1 MDTRLEFFWSR
12 VGVST
17 DLVTLMFEA
26 FVPYQNLS
34 RANRGASTRKGEILM
49 PEVSS
54 VSEVLLIFATIGLG
68 WWHTLP
74 GFGVSDELMVESE
87 RLEKRQRTEL
97 GSLARR
103 PLLLSYMDNSLLHWR
118 NFLLPI
124 GLNLGIWFGIG
135 WTNPWFWIGMIT
147 VEAIAIFSIQGY
159 RRYRFS
165 RDIHLFMRR
174 TDPGNRTFVGYIIIQ
189 EVGSDDEFGA
199 ANQGRMITA
208 KKTDGD
214 RWVLFVCVP
223 YDEEYD
229 VRSYRPSELVRIFYE
244 PLSLAMRRYFPDEV
258 DGVVIGIEPYAPAQ
272 QSVGS
277 DDESLE
283 LGRWSAERADS

>member
-1 MDTRLEFFWSR
+1 
-12 VGVST
+12 
-17 DLVTLMFEA
+17 
-26 FVPYQNLS
+26 
-34 RANRGASTRKGEILM
+34 M
-49 PEVSS
+49 PDVSS

-272 QSVGS
+272 QFAGS